1 MKAPSKP
8 KPTLPKQTGT
18 QKTTGKN
25 AEAGFNF
32 GQAMMLAST
41 SVEAF
46 KSYSDLQK
54 EKEVTRRTHMEAQ
67 KEIELGEMRLRE
79 AEMEHA
85 NRRIELDNADK
96 DSERRHEQEMRGL
109 EEDRGKR
116 NDLKDQVDRK
126 LDQADHILDLLEAG
140 KISGEEAAV
149 LLRTATQE

>member
-8 KPTLPKQTGT
+8 KSTLPKQTGT
-18 QKTTGKN
+18 QKTTDKN
-25 AEAGFNF
+25 AEPGFNF
-32 GQAMMLAST
+32 GQAMALADT

-46 KSYSDLQK
+46 TSYTDLQK

-96 DSERRHEQEMRGL
+96 DSTRRHEQAMTGL
-109 EEDRGKR
+109 EIERVKLEDRKNR
-116 NDLKDQVDRK
+116 ADRI
-126 LDQADHILDLLEAG
+126 LDQLESG
-140 KISGEEAAV
+140 RVSGEEAAV